1 MRIGLEE
8 KDKEISL
15 VFKILKKFEGKEVYL
30 EKLLLECFRANVS
43 SSDLIFL
50 ILQDLEKKNYCE
62 GERGKIKILKNLD
75 EIEEKTKEMV
85 RKRIEKVKKVFVTP
99 LDVAKFYLCPRR
111 LWLEKVIQAKQQ
123 KEEKGNV
130 WDGEAVHYAVKLFVE
145 KLPEPNLEECV
156 EKTFKKYEGKLTLKK
171 EDLENFLKNLLQFFE
186 QENIKEV
193 LSEKLIESIKNGIIG
208 KPDLIAIKN
217 GEIFPIDI
225 KLGKIKKLRKEH
237 LIQSFGEALL
247 VESYFRKKVN
257 KSYIIYFG
265 SNTVLDVEITE
276 KHKKEFLNLKRSI
289 GKMVKSNFIPRM
301 SNLLNFRQK
310 VCKGCHVKKTCEAIE
325 NYRKTSI

>member
-15 VFKILKKFEGKEVYL
+15 VFEILKKFEGKEVSL
-30 EKLLLECFRANVS
+30 EELLLKCFKANVS

-50 ILQDLEKKNYCE
+50 ILQDLEKKGYCE
-62 GERGKIKILKNLD
+62 GRKGRIKILKNLD
-75 EIEEKTKEMV
+75 EIEEKTKERVRERVKRV
-85 RKRIEKVKKVFVTP
+85 RKAFVTP

-111 LWLEKVIQAKQQ
+111 LWLEKVIQAKQE

-130 WDGEAVHYAVKLFVE
+130 WDGEAVHYAVKLLVE
-145 KLPEPNLEECV
+145 NLPQPDLEECV

-171 EDLENFLKNLLQFFE
+171 EDLKKFLKNLLQFFE

-193 LSEKLIESIKNGIIG
+193 LSEKLIESVKNGIIG
-208 KPDLIAIKN
+208 KPDLIAIKDE
-217 GEIFPIDI
+217 EIFPIDI

-265 SNTVLDVEITE
+265 SNAVLDVEVKE
-276 KHKKEFLNLKRSI
+276 KQKKEFLKLKRSI
-289 GKMVKSNFIPRM
+289 GKMLKSNFIPRM
-301 SNLLNFRQK
+301 SNLPNFRQR
-310 VCKGCHVKKTCEAIE
+310 VCKGCHVRRTCEAIE
-325 NYRKTSI
+325 NYRRIRI